1 MDKLGGTM
9 AFNNHRETV
18 GENIEV
24 EFIFPIHEIDSF
36 NGEELKVFVE
46 GILGD
51 VSSVVVNFSDITY
64 LNSSGLRELIQLFKV
79 LKEKDKS
86 LIFSNVSDDIYKI
99 FVHTNLNR
107 LFTIV
112 SDDDEARA
120 KLVK

>member
-1 MDKLGGTM
+1 MS
-9 AFNNHRETV
+9 FNSHRETI
-18 GENIEV
+18 GGNINV
-24 EFIFPIHEIDSF
+24 EFIFPLHEIDSF
-36 NGEELKVFVE
+36 NGEELKVYVE

-51 VSSVVVNFSDITY
+51 IACVVVNFGDITY

-79 LKEKDKS
+79 LKEQDKS

-112 SDDDEARA
+112 SDDDEART

>member
-1 MDKLGGTM
+1 MS
-9 AFNNHRETV
+9 FNSHRETI
-18 GENIEV
+18 GENIHV
-24 EFIFPIHEIDSF
+24 EFIFPLHEIDSF

-46 GILGD
+46 GILSD
-51 VSSVVVNFSDITY
+51 IDCVVVNFGDITY

-79 LKEKDKS
+79 LKEQDKS